1 MCMSK
6 PKMPKAPPPVQPAQ
20 MPDVNI
26 LRDRM
31 RRASNGGTPII
42 GGSLLTGPQGL
53 GTPATA
59 KATLLG
65 Q

>member
-6 PKMPKAPPPVQPAQ
+6 PKVPDAPPPPQPAKEA
-20 MPDVNI
+20 DTAA

-31 RRASNGGTPII
+31 RRAHSAGLAGGTLMT
-42 GGSLLTGPQGL
+42 SAQGA
-53 GTPATA
+53 GQPATA

-65 Q
+65 G